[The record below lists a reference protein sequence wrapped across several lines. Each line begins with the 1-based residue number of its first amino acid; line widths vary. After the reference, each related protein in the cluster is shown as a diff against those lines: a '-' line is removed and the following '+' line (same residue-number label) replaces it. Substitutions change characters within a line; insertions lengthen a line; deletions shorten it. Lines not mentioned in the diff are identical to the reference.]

1 MPSNQTQ
8 KKTKKIKLVKTPPP
22 APPTPPTPE
31 DEEEEHHEQHNVGE
45 CECKDCTRIQA
56 EMEEDE
62 KEVCEECGSTHTSE
76 DCDCVFCEC
85 CGDVNMTT
93 LWNKME
99 EDAPEGTESIYP
111 NMCEDCAKDDARV
124 CQVCGEEFKEAPEC
138 LEQGWVTTK
147 CQKCNPAGWGVGDD
161 EPPCEKCGMR
171 DEVEQCAECD
181 AYRCI
186 ECDESEMATYGEGH
200 DACTMCHECGVAYEA
215 NTFVQPYKGDAEPPK
230 EELKHPAPATK
241 CLTHDWKEEAKK
253 LGYTIYFCADKK
265 SKTFYHNQQRAL
277 GKIRKGQK
285 TFKDYAHDWSIIKQ
299 EKAPGEPSKRARRA
313 IEEVDKLRAEV
324 AELREL
330 VKQLLAK

>member
-8 KKTKKIKLVKTPPP
+8 KKTKKIKRVKTPPP
-22 APPTPPTPE
+22 MPPIIEKWLGEDDRKITMYENKHEPTIWNYYDKKKFWLKHKGDAGFLIIECHEGDFNQHDYDSNKAEME
-31 DEEEEHHEQHNVGE
+31 DDDHHEQHNVGE

-56 EMEEDE
+56 EME
-62 KEVCEECGSTHTSE
+62 
-76 DCDCVFCEC
+76 
-85 CGDVNMTT
+85 
-93 LWNKME
+93 
-99 EDAPEGTESIYP
+99 
-111 NMCEDCAKDDARV
+111 
-124 CQVCGEEFKEAPEC
+124 
-138 LEQGWVTTK
+138 
-147 CQKCNPAGWGVGDD
+147 DD
-161 EPPCEKCGMR
+161 EPPCEKCGCR

-181 AYRCI
+181 AYICI